1 MYGKQPGPGLQNSL
15 NWFEQGTKKYWSFS
29 DLGLDNQGP
38 DLVDISQKIG
48 HKRHRIG
55 SPCEVPSAFNVFN
68 HSPIQEPP
76 RRASSLHYLINCHPL
91 FLASEK
97 RQYLLAAKGCVGKS
111 VILHKIAY
119 VATVSKAWYLGVP
132 YFQVPNPHEQCSKQE
147 MSSLTAWLIWFPVM
161 GDVRIPKKPQ
171 RIITP

>member
-1 MYGKQPGPGLQNSL
+1 MFVVKSKPSTLKKNKNQSVWQTT
-15 NWFEQGTKKYWSFS
+15 GTRSSKFFKLVRTRDKKILVFS

-111 VILHKIAY
+111 VILHKIAM
-119 VATVSKAWYLGVP
+119 LR
-132 YFQVPNPHEQCSKQE
+132 QCLKHG
-147 MSSLTAWLIWFPVM
+147 I
-161 GDVRIPKKPQ
+161 
-171 RIITP
+171 